1 MSGKTC
7 HIWPKSPKEIGGEI
21 KVSFLVE
28 PHREKAFEIWFK
40 IPEELKSAVSERSDA
55 FLTAAMFHLMS
66 RNENA
71 KVHGPVTS
79 SLLFGLHNYMSIWHR
94 WNRDLYHVVDLDCE
108 AEVTSPEADGDEA
121 IALYSGGVD
130 ASFTALRHARKSAGR
145 FSRNLTTCLM
155 VHGFNISLDD
165 QEHFEQAFGLA
176 RESLETLSL
185 PLLSMQT
192 NWWHYAA
199 STVKDTHSSGLAAFL
214 SLFQKRFRVGLF
226 GSTSTYD
233 YFDSWG
239 SHPTC
244 DIQFSSDAFEVI
256 SDDSAYSREDKV
268 MELMEWPTGLKN
280 LRVCHHPI
288 NGQNCRTC
296 EKCLRTAL
304 CFMAN
309 GLEAPDCLK
318 VDMTRKILENI
329 QLYEPFKS
337 DMVGRILKRAKEK
350 GIRRPEFDILE
361 KRYKRKMFRM
371 HVRKYLEATRQTK
384 VDQGLWKTL
393 NDHPVIGKVIRKMTG

>member
-7 HIWPKSPKEIGGEI
+7 HIWPKSPKENGGEI

-71 KVHGPVTS
+71 KVHGPITS

-185 PLLSMQT
+185 F
-192 NWWHYAA
+192 
-199 STVKDTHSSGLAAFL
+199 HSCRCKPIGGTTRQAPS
-214 SLFQKRFRVGLF
+214 KTRTRVAWRPF
-226 GSTSTYD
+226 YHSFKNGS
-233 YFDSWG
+233 
-239 SHPTC
+239 
-244 DIQFSSDAFEVI
+244 E
-256 SDDSAYSREDKV
+256 SACS
-268 MELMEWPTGLKN
+268 
-280 LRVCHHPI
+280 
-288 NGQNCRTC
+288 
-296 EKCLRTAL
+296 
-304 CFMAN
+304 
-309 GLEAPDCLK
+309 EAPAPTTILIRGVLIQPVTYSFQVTPLK
-318 VDMTRKILENI
+318 
-329 QLYEPFKS
+329 
-337 DMVGRILKRAKEK
+337 
-350 GIRRPEFDILE
+350 
-361 KRYKRKMFRM
+361 
-371 HVRKYLEATRQTK
+371 
-384 VDQGLWKTL
+384 
-393 NDHPVIGKVIRKMTG
+393 